1 MSAKMCD
8 KCSSEQDATVAK
20 CTECGNDTFTP
31 IATAKALRESSLAVQ
46 SAAHGSEVP
55 HVAVDSNIGLGR
67 SSVYLGA
74 IAYFLKALWLVTL
87 SAIFGQWATSQYAA
101 KMSEISMK
109 LVQCGGDWSYFCDQ
123 PSIFGFWVLP
133 AIVSFVV
140 MLLAGFAGFEAIR
153 RLNKAG

>member
-1 MSAKMCD
+1 MSVKVCD

-46 SAAHGSEVP
+46 SAAHGSEVLD
-55 HVAVDSNIGLGR
+55 VSVDSNIGLGL

-109 LVQCGGDWSYFCDQ
+109 LIQCGGGWHYDCDQ
-123 PSIFGFWVLP
+123 PSIFGFWVIP
-133 AIVSFVV
+133 AIVSFVAII
-140 MLLAGFAGFEAIR
+140 LAGFAGSEAIR
-153 RLNKAG
+153 RLSNAE